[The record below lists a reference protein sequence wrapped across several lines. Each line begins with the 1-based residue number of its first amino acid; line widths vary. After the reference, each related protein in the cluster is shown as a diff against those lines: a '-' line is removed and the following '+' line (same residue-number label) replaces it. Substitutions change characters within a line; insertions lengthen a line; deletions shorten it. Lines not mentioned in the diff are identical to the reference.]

1 MQNLTSADFANTG
14 LLPADSSTPATT
26 LQLINGE
33 QLADFTNNLSATDQQ
48 WLTRQSFTAK
58 AGQVA
63 WLENGD
69 GVLGKADAD
78 SLATLGHL
86 PYTLPEGVYRLA
98 ETTTFIAL
106 LGWGLGSYSFNRY
119 KAAERE
125 PAQLIL
131 PRERRCRGA
140 SEYRSRH
147 LSDPK
152 SDQYAGSG
160 HGALTPAG

>member
-48 WLTRQSFTAK
+48 WLKRQSFTAK

-69 GVLGKADAD
+69 GVLGRSQEL
-78 SLATLGHL
+78 SLIH
-86 PYTLPEGVYRLA
+86 
-98 ETTTFIAL
+98 I
-106 LGWGLGSYSFNRY
+106 S
-119 KAAERE
+119 
-125 PAQLIL
+125 
-131 PRERRCRGA
+131 
-140 SEYRSRH
+140 
-147 LSDPK
+147 
-152 SDQYAGSG
+152 
-160 HGALTPAG
+160 